1 MVLIKKGVKM
11 DSIKQYKALMN
22 VYVCTHKWVQFYK
35 NENGFY
41 FAGAKK
47 YYKTLS
53 GAKIAASKF

>member
-1 MVLIKKGVKM
+1 M
-11 DSIKQYKALMN
+11 DSIQQYKTLMN
-22 VYVCTHKWVQFYK
+22 VYVCTHRWRQFYE